1 MYSPKIKEENYIRLL
16 YRLKLAVGK
25 PMTVLVS
32 EAVEQYLNKHQS
44 LINTEVQNEHQTSN

>member
-1 MYSPKIKEENYIRLL
+1 MYSPNIQGGEVYPHA

-44 LINTEVQNEHQTSN
+44 LIKEVQNECQTSN

>member
-1 MYSPKIKEENYIRLL
+1 MYSPKIKEEKYIRLL
-16 YRLKLAVGK
+16 YKLKLAVGK

-44 LINTEVQNEHQTSN
+44 LIKEVQNEQQTSN

>member
-1 MYSPKIKEENYIRLL
+1 MYSPKIKEENYIRKL
-16 YRLKLAVGK
+16 YLLKLAVGK

-44 LINTEVQNEHQTSN
+44 LIKEVQNEHQTSN